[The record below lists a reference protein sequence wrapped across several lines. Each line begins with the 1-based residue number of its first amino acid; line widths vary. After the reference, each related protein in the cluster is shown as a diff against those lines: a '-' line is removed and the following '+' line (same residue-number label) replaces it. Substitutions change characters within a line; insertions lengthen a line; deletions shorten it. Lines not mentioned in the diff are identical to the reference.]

1 MIIDLPEEVTS
12 PIKWPWESIHSFP
25 TQPSFH
31 ENVPQPIYPLGLRSA
46 QLQSSH
52 REEKWLDGEWRSPLA
67 YKGRWPT
74 SLHLSGQT
82 FSLVLT
88 ISHVRSSTSSIQ
100 FTSENHPVV
109 QPSLAV
115 QLTTSYHVSLCV
127 SAPLQIC
134 EDHCLFWSTPTA
146 SDQGATSLWKCCV
159 PDEVWHPVQL
169 HRPKAGEGSLNT
181 SCKEQPNLYILI
193 WRLDFFFPTTV
204 WDCCLLFGLRSATTL
219 PTPLRILSCRCAPWL
234 DFSPQLVFALLM
246 IANQPHICML
256 FHVIPAVCANPFK
269 F

>member
-12 PIKWPWESIHSFP
+12 SIKWPWETIHSLP

-67 YKGRWPT
+67 YKGRWAT

-134 EDHCLFWSTPTA
+134 EDHCLFWSTPPA

-193 WRLDFFFPTTV
+193 WRLDFFFSHNSMRLLSSV
-204 WDCCLLFGLRSATTL
+204 WFE
-219 PTPLRILSCRCAPWL
+219 
-234 DFSPQLVFALLM
+234 
-246 IANQPHICML
+246 IC
-256 FHVIPAVCANPFK
+256 HNPSNPP
-269 F
+269 